1 MIYSQ
6 ITKFVLTWSVKE
18 LCLDWTQ
25 RLKLVSL
32 LFSFSTLTVSHA
44 IKTKIGYL
52 SIAVIGYHDQGNLQQ
67 SVLSAF
73 RFRSWIHHHN
83 GREQGNRPVR
93 MVLEQYLRTLIWS
106 RSTRLTE
113 LTWNLQ
119 FFFLKPQNPPA
130 GSYLPQG
137 HVPNPSQVVPIPEE

>member
-44 IKTKIGYL
+44 IKTKTGYL
-52 SIAVIGYHDQGNLQQ
+52 SIAVIGYHDQDNLQQ

-73 RFRSWIHHHN
+73 HFRSWIHYHN
-83 GREQGNRPVR
+83 GREQGNRPVG

-119 FFFLKPQNPPA
+119 IFFFETSKPTCRK
-130 GSYLPQG
+130 LPSTR
-137 HVPNPSQVVPIPEE
+137 PCA